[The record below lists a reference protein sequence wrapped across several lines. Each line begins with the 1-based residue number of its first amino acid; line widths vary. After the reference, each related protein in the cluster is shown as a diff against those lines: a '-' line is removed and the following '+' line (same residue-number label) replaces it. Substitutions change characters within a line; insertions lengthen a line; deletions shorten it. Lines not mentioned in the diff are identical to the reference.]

1 MLNAEL
7 DVLNTLV
14 WVGII
19 KFLTY
24 RRNQG
29 QLVYG
34 PVLRKWHRTNNFR
47 TIDKQTITRKQMTDC
62 INHENSVIRGR
73 LGHARV
79 QPTNAF
85 LLHLSQVP
93 NIFV

>member
-1 MLNAEL
+1 MLHAEL

-24 RRNQG
+24 CRNQG
-29 QLVYG
+29 QLMNG

-47 TIDKQTITRKQMTDC
+47 TIDKPTTTSKQLPDC
-62 INHENSVIRGR
+62 INHKDTVIIGR
-73 LGHARV
+73 LGFTRV
-79 QPTNAF
+79 QPTKAF
-85 LLHLSQVP
+85 LLHLS
-93 NIFV
+93 

>member
-1 MLNAEL
+1 MLHAEL

-24 RRNQG
+24 RRNHG
-29 QLVYG
+29 QLVYS
-34 PVLRKWHRTNNFR
+34 PVLRKWHRTNNLR
-47 TIDKQTITRKQMTDC
+47 TIDNPPTTSKQLPDFV
-62 INHENSVIRGR
+62 NHEDTVIIGR
-73 LGHARV
+73 LGHTRV
-79 QPTNAF
+79 PPTKAF

>member
-1 MLNAEL
+1 MLHAEL

-47 TIDKQTITRKQMTDC
+47 TKDNPPTTSKQFPDC
-62 INHENSVIRGR
+62 INHENTVIIGR